1 LFSFVG
7 PYLLAAI
14 ALVYLL
20 RMAGLK
26 ISKWPGKF
34 IVICVPLAVILF
46 PMKHVPIARL
56 PAGLNVN
63 FSITSIAVL
72 LSLYLQNIQGVR
84 LLDRAALRAISIL
97 GLVPG
102 LLLYPSAMNIV
113 PFDLYQ
119 LGWGSGSMLA
129 LLFFL
134 TIFLVCK
141 GNRAGFVL
149 AACVAA
155 YALKLLESDNLWD
168 YLADPFLLIW
178 CLINVLVECAR
189 LSKLGDHQVCRPRW
203 RRDRS
208 IAPFNVRTMDRLL
221 CCERADGHKALRYR
235 FIAHHTAEL

>member
-1 LFSFVG
+1 MAEYLFSFVG

-14 ALVYLL
+14 AIGFLL
-20 RMAGLK
+20 RVAGVV
-26 ISKWPGKF
+26 ISKPPGKF

-46 PMKHVPIARL
+46 PVKHVPIARL
-56 PAGLNVN
+56 LAGLNVN

-72 LSLYLQNIQGVR
+72 LSLFLQNIQGIR
-84 LLDRAALRAISIL
+84 LLDRNALRTISVL

-102 LLLYPSAMNIV
+102 LLLYPSAMNLI

-119 LGWGSGSMLA
+119 LGWGSSSMLA
-129 LLFFL
+129 LLFLL
-134 TIFLVCK
+134 TVLLVCR

-189 LSKLGDHQVCRPRW
+189 ACRRG
-203 RRDRS
+203 
-208 IAPFNVRTMDRLL
+208 AKV
-221 CCERADGHKALRYR
+221 E
-235 FIAHHTAEL
+235 HTSP